1 MVLNWLFTLSLS
13 SQEFLNDGMNFQ
25 NQKKANVLLY
35 SRLNCTISNFGHFN
49 TLGVRKIQ
57 FCYGLISCQR
67 HQRHLWTLKQNI
79 VDLGQFSRFEGNGMY
94 HKIILYWNPFSKE
107 YIQAVF
113 SNYQNCAQKLN
124 LYFNC
129 TWKRKKLVN
138 SVQTLST

>member
-1 MVLNWLFTLSLS
+1 MALYWLFTLSLS

-79 VDLGQFSRFEGNGMY
+79 VDFVQFSRFEGNGSINLY
-94 HKIILYWNPFSKE
+94 YIKILFVGTQKGCIFELSKC
-107 YIQAVF
+107 V
-113 SNYQNCAQKLN
+113 QKLN

-129 TWKRKKLVN
+129 NWKRKK
-138 SVQTLST
+138 TK